1 MYIRAKNPHFIFKAG
16 ICKFKKKG
24 KKVDES
30 DLLISEPYPHC
41 LINTPEDEKPN
52 SFHNLVLKKTRL

>member
-1 MYIRAKNPHFIFKAG
+1 M
-16 ICKFKKKG
+16 
-24 KKVDES
+24 DES

-52 SFHNLVLKKTRL
+52 TSFHNLVLKKPDFSHKSETLLERCAKM

>member
-1 MYIRAKNPHFIFKAG
+1 M
-16 ICKFKKKG
+16 
-24 KKVDES
+24 DES

-52 SFHNLVLKKTRL
+52 SFHNLVLKKPDFSHKSETLLERCAKM